1 MKRQT
6 QLNLGFIIAAYFVA
20 RILLTL
26 LFNI

>member
-6 QLNLGFIIAAYFVA
+6 QLNLGFIIVAYFVG